1 MSRIDEA
8 LRRAAVSGR
17 AAGALAVTDATSGP
31 SEGSSL
37 ARFPVENRAEGAH
50 PGRSADG
57 SAPSRTVAAPRV
69 GPGSHLGSLTDT
81 LEGKLV
87 LSSAAPVAVEQY
99 RRLAG
104 VLHELQL
111 AHGTRTLMVSS
122 AVPGEG
128 KTLTVTNLALTLS
141 ESYRRRVLLIDADLR
156 RPSLHEIFRLPNTT
170 GLSEGLRSGGE
181 LSLLE
186 VSPHLSVLP
195 AGRPDSNPMAGLTS
209 ERMRMFLEE
218 SAAIFDWVLLD
229 APPVG
234 IMPDA
239 NLLARQTQGVIFVI
253 AAGST
258 PYALVERAVTEIGRD
273 NIVGTVLNRVEEDS
287 IPATG
292 YYNAYYRADRP
303 ATQP

>member
-8 LRRAAVSGR
+8 LKRAAVSGGR
-17 AAGALAVTDATSGP
+17 AGARAVDDERPAAAD
-31 SEGSSL
+31 GSSL
-37 ARFPVENRAEGAH
+37 ARFPKERGGAPRA
-50 PGRSADG
+50 
-57 SAPSRTVAAPRV
+57 VAAPRV
-69 GPGSHLGSLTDT
+69 GPGAHLGT
-81 LEGKLV
+81 LAEALDGKLI
-87 LSSAAPVAVEQY
+87 LNSAAPVPVEQY

-141 ESYRRRVLLIDADLR
+141 ESYQRRVLLIDADLR
-156 RPSLHEIFRLPNTT
+156 RPSLHEIFRLPNST
-170 GLSEGLRSGGE
+170 GLSDGLRSGGQ
-181 LSLLE
+181 LSPLE

-195 AGRPDSNPMAGLTS
+195 AGRPQSNPMAGLTS
-209 ERMRMFLEE
+209 DRMRTFLEE
-218 SAAIFDWVLLD
+218 SAADFDWVLLD

-239 NLLARQTQGVIFVI
+239 NLLARLTQGVIFVI

-273 NIVGTVLNRVEEDS
+273 SIVGTVLNRVEEGR

-292 YYNAYYRADRP
+292 YYDYYGTAPDVRV
-303 ATQP
+303 